1 MADVALKDVMNDD
14 TKTLEEKLAA
24 IEAAMAAV
32 QAVNEDNAKAGGAQY
47 TVAADPYDSLMCDSC
62 Q

>member
-1 MADVALKDVMNDD
+1 MADTALKDVMNDD

-24 IEAAMAAV
+24 IEAAMAAA
-32 QAVNEDNAKAGGAQY
+32 QAVTADNQAAGM
-47 TVAADPYDSLMCDSC
+47 TSAAPIDPYDSLMCDSC